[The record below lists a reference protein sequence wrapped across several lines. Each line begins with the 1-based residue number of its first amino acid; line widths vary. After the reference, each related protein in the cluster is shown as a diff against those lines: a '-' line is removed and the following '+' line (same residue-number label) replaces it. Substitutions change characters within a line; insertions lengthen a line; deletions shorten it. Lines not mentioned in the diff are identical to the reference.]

1 MAEAPIH
8 PDNAAQAAY
17 WNGDGGRVWVE
28 QDERQEQ
35 LLRPI
40 SDRLLE
46 AADPRSGERVIDVG
60 CGCGAMAIELSR
72 RVAPGEV
79 LGVDISEPILARARE
94 RATPDCAV
102 RFILGDAATLD
113 LAQAR
118 ADLIVSRFGVMF
130 FANPALAFANMLS
143 GLRPGGRA
151 TFACWRETGR
161 NPWATEPVRVAAR
174 HVPPPPERFPD
185 EPGPFALADYGR
197 IARILDEAGFT
208 DSAIESCDVEL
219 DIALGRGVDEAVSTI
234 FATGPTSR
242 MLKDQ
247 SDAVRAAAAADL
259 RAWSA
264 DRAVGDRVPLPGAI
278 WIVTARKPPR

>member
-17 WNGDGGRVWVE
+17 WNGDGGRAWVE

-79 LGVDISEPILARARE
+79 LGVDISESILARACE
-94 RATPDCAV
+94 RATPNCAA

-113 LAQAR
+113 LPQTR

-130 FANPALAFANMLS
+130 FANPTLAFANMLS
-143 GLRPGGRA
+143 GLSPGGRLA
-151 TFACWRETGR
+151 FACWRETTR
-161 NPWATEPVRVAAR
+161 KPWATEPVRIAAR
-174 HVPPPPERFPD
+174 HVPPSPERAPRRSQAPSPWRTTYASRGSWMRPD
-185 EPGPFALADYGR
+185 SPTSSSNPATLNSRSPSAAASTKRSRPFSRQARRAACSKAKATRLAPPRRLTSAPGAPT
-197 IARILDEAGFT
+197 ARL
-208 DSAIESCDVEL
+208 
-219 DIALGRGVDEAVSTI
+219 
-234 FATGPTSR
+234 ATGYRSPAPSG
-242 MLKDQ
+242 
-247 SDAVRAAAAADL
+247 S
-259 RAWSA
+259 
-264 DRAVGDRVPLPGAI
+264 
-278 WIVTARKPPR
+278 